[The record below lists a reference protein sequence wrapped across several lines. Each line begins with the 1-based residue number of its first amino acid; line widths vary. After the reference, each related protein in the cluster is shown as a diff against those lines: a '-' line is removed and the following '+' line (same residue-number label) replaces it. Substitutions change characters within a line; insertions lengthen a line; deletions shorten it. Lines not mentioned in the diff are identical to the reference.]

1 MKDTFATIFYLK
13 TKTSKD
19 KEAPIYVRITVRG
32 QRAEISLK
40 KIVERKR
47 WNNDK
52 GRLNG
57 TGDHVRM
64 VNHFL
69 SSVNQKIQET
79 FYYLKQN
86 DITVTAKAIKNKY
99 LGVSDKRRGLLE
111 VFHYHNSRIE
121 KLIGIEYKKS
131 TITKYKTTYK
141 HLKSFL
147 SKHYKVDDLN
157 LIDLQKSFIS
167 EFDFYLKS
175 DLKIGVNTANK
186 YLMHLKKIVK
196 YAVHQDFITKN
207 PFEFFKLKNQAVLK
221 EFLTIAELDTL
232 INTEITNPSIDMVR
246 DVFVFCCHTG
256 VAYIDVKQLT
266 HDNLIKGIDGN
277 LWLSIYREK
286 TQAPSIVPLSVHAKY
301 LISKY
306 KYDPKADSK
315 DLVFPVFS
323 NQTMNRTL
331 KKVGLISGIEKNLT
345 THVARHTFATHTLTK
360 DVPLNTVSKMLGH
373 SSTKTTQIYAKL
385 VDTKIATDMTN
396 YLNNTSFLSRKTS

>member
-1 MKDTFATIFYLK
+1 MKDTFATVFYLK
-13 TKTSKD
+13 TKTSQD
-19 KEAPIYVRITVRG
+19 KKAPIYLRITVRG

-40 KIVERKR
+40 KIVDRQK
-47 WNNDK
+47 WNNNK

-69 SSVNQKIQET
+69 SSVDQKIQET

-99 LGVSDKRRGLLE
+99 LGVSDIRRGLLE

-131 TITKYKTTYK
+131 TVTKYKTTHK

-147 SKHYKVDDLN
+147 AKHFKVDDLY
-157 LIDLQKSFIS
+157 LVDIQKSFIS
-167 EFDFYLKS
+167 EFAFYLKS
-175 DLKIGVNTANK
+175 DLKIGVNSANK

-196 YAVHQDFITKN
+196 DAVYQDLLPKS

-232 INTEITNPSIDMVR
+232 INTEITNHSIDIVR

-256 VAYIDVKQLT
+256 VAYIDIKQLT

-286 TQAPSIVPLSVHAKY
+286 TQARSLVPLSQHSKY

-306 KYDPKADSK
+306 KSDPKADSK
-315 DLVFPVFS
+315 NLVFPVFS
-323 NQTMNRTL
+323 NQTMNRNL
-331 KKVGLISGIEKNLT
+331 KKVASICGIEKNHT
-345 THVARHTFATHTLTK
+345 MHVARHTFATHTLTK
-360 DVPLNTVSKMLGH
+360 GVPLNTVSKMLGH

-385 VDTKIATDMTN
+385 VDTKIASDMSN
-396 YLNNTSFLSRKTS
+396 FLDNSSRLNKKIS